1 MESSN
6 ELYKREFVDVIAP
19 SYTTPSITLVS
30 GKGATLVDADGQKYR
45 DFISGIATN
54 ALGAAHPKIVD
65 AVSKQIK
72 RISHVSNLYSN
83 PQSLRLATRLR
94 EFTGDRDAKIF
105 FCNSGAEANEAA
117 IKLSRLT
124 GRKNIVAMTGS
135 FHGRTLGALS
145 ITGQESKRKPF
156 LPLLGNVKFVPFGD
170 LRSLKRAVNR
180 RTAMVIV
187 EPIQGEFGVVEPP
200 SGYLQGVEEI
210 CRKSGALFA
219 IDAVQTG
226 MGRTGTWFGFETE
239 KIRPDIITLA
249 KGLGGGLPMG
259 AMIAL
264 KTAPSFSPGE
274 HGSTFGANPIVA
286 AAANAVI
293 DTIEDQRLM
302 DRAVELERLFKERLN
317 TIEGVKSVRGRG
329 LLLGIVLKEP
339 RAKEVVSALQAR
351 SILANATSDEV
362 VRIAP
367 PLIITKKDVST
378 FIARFSEV
386 MAEL

>member
-1 MESSN
+1 
-6 ELYKREFVDVIAP
+6 
-19 SYTTPSITLVS
+19 
-30 GKGATLVDADGQKYR
+30 
-45 DFISGIATN
+45 
-54 ALGAAHPKIVD
+54 
-65 AVSKQIK
+65 
-72 RISHVSNLYSN
+72 
-83 PQSLRLATRLR
+83 
-94 EFTGDRDAKIF
+94 
-105 FCNSGAEANEAA
+105 
-117 IKLSRLT
+117 
-124 GRKNIVAMTGS
+124 
-135 FHGRTLGALS
+135 
-145 ITGQESKRKPF
+145 
-156 LPLLGNVKFVPFGD
+156 
-170 LRSLKRAVNR
+170 
-180 RTAMVIV
+180 
-187 EPIQGEFGVVEPP
+187 
-200 SGYLQGVEEI
+200 
-210 CRKSGALFA
+210 
-219 IDAVQTG
+219 

-362 VRIAP
+362 VRIGP